1 MPALKVCSRVFMTGG
16 NNFYSFDL
24 KQKVHSGLCI
34 VFLLLVTFWVVLKY
48 SVTKAYSLEQTLSV
62 KNVDRYAY
70 IENDGVV
77 QD

>member
-1 MPALKVCSRVFMTGG
+1 MTGG
-16 NNFYSFDL
+16 NSFYGFDL

-48 SVTKAYSLEQTLSV
+48 SVTKAYDLEQTLSV
-62 KNVDRYAY
+62 KSVDRYAY

-77 QD
+77 RD

>member
-1 MPALKVCSRVFMTGG
+1 MIGG
-16 NNFYSFDL
+16 NSFYNFDL

-62 KNVDRYAY
+62 KSADRYAQMV
-70 IENDGVV
+70 DGGA
-77 QD
+77 DAE